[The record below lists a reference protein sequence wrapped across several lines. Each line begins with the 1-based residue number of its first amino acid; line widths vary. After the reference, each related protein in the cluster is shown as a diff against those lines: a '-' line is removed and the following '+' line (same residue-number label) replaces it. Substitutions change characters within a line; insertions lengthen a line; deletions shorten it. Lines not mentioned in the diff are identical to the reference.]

1 MSTTREIRLPAL
13 SATMTEAV
21 LLEWKVAVGD
31 TVKQG
36 QPIAEVSTDKVD
48 MDLEAPFDG
57 VIESLDAEPGAT
69 VPLGGLMATAGTE
82 SEDLLGGLTL
92 GDAPSGAPVA
102 TQEVPPDETPIE
114 APGEIRVQ
122 SDIVPAS
129 PPARKMARELGVDLA
144 AVTPSGARGQVT
156 PADVKR
162 HAEGA
167 TQPQTPVAH
176 APAAPAPPVQ
186 SEATEQAPVETAA
199 PTATDARRIAVRRAT
214 ADVMN
219 RTAVVP
225 QFTLYRTLVLDRAAN
240 RKGGRSWTTELVR
253 ALAAALRD
261 HPEINSRWDDESR
274 TVVPFGTVA
283 VGLAVDRPGVGLA
296 VASVSDPDLG
306 DADEADRTIR
316 MVADRAKTGKLR
328 PEDMVQ
334 ASITLSNLGGLGVDR
349 FNALLFPPQ
358 AAIMS
363 AGSIRMR
370 PIATADGA
378 LKAALTC
385 EVGLTV
391 DHRVADGAD
400 GARFLDTFATLV
412 EQR

>member
-31 TVKQG
+31 SVKQG

-48 MDLEAPFDG
+48 MDLEAPFEG
-57 VIESLDAEPGAT
+57 VIESLDAEPGTT
-69 VPLGGLMATAGTE
+69 VALGGLMATASTE
-82 SEDLLGGLTL
+82 SEDLLGGLVL
-92 GDAPSGAPVA
+92 GGES
-102 TQEVPPDETPIE
+102 E
-114 APGEIRVQ
+114 APAAQLDTVLQ
-122 SDIVPAS
+122 ASSQPSDEKRQHSRIVPAS
-129 PPARKMARELGVDLA
+129 PPARKMARQLGVDLS

-167 TQPQTPVAH
+167 ATQPESPAIPTPPT
-176 APAAPAPPVQ
+176 APAEPAPQVQ
-186 SEATEQAPVETAA
+186 EGPSEAAA
-199 PTATDARRIAVRRAT
+199 PSAADAKRLAVRRAT

-219 RTAVVP
+219 RTVVVP
-225 QFTLYRTLVLDRAAN
+225 QFTLYRTLVLDRAAG

-253 ALAAALRD
+253 ALAATLRE
-261 HPEINSRWDDESR
+261 HPEINSRWDEESR
-274 TVVPFGTVA
+274 TVVAFGSVA

-306 DADEADRTIR
+306 DADDADRTIR

-363 AGSIRMR
+363 AGAIRMR
-370 PIATADGA
+370 PIATSDGA

-400 GARFLDTFATLV
+400 GARFLDDFARGV
-412 EQR
+412 ESGQ